1 MDRKMKMNTLELSVR
16 RALYYESLNQWT
28 KVEVD
33 QELVFECQKFF
44 TSFCQTFSHFNRYVS
59 N

>member
-1 MDRKMKMNTLELSVR
+1 MDRKMKMNTLELSAR

-44 TSFCQTFSHFNRYVS
+44 TSFLPDIFPI
-59 N
+59 